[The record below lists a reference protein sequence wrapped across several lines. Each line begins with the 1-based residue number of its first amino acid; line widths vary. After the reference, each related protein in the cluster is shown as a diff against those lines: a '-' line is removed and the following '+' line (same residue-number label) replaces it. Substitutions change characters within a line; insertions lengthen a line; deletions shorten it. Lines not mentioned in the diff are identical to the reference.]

1 MLPDRGF
8 VTVNYL
14 FYVKLKCILTYYF
27 FFFYLV
33 YNYKE
38 IFCSKEVELGLSM
51 SSTCKGFNYFK
62 FPDNWFVS
70 EKYNIS
76 NISDF
81 YSSVK
86 PS

>member
-14 FYVKLKCILTYYF
+14 FYVKLKFILTYYF

-38 IFCSKEVELGLSM
+38 NFCSKELELDLGI
-51 SSTCKGFNYFK
+51 SSTWNSF
-62 FPDNWFVS
+62 S
-70 EKYNIS
+70 
-76 NISDF
+76 F
-81 YSSVK
+81 YSKSSFYN
-86 PS
+86 PPGFFWP